1 MLKKIREVHL
11 TWMSQ
16 TLGTVYLWSKQIKR
30 LKTA

>member
-16 TLGTVYLWSKQIKR
+16 TLGTVYLSKQIKR

>member
-1 MLKKIREVHL
+1 MLKKNRDVHL

-16 TLGTVYLWSKQIKR
+16 TLETVYLWSKQINR